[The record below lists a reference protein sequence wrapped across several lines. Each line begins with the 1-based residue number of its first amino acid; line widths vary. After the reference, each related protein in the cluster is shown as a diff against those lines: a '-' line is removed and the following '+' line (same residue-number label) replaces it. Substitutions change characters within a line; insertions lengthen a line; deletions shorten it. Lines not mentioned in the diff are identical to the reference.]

1 MHDLKHKITHT
12 LIAAAL
18 LLLGRLLA
26 GPVAPAYGDVIGGV
40 DFPMGAIS
48 FADAVVD
55 YSPNIEI
62 DPATGL
68 PVPDPRWQDPDDALG
83 MPNYTPPTGPL
94 HNEDQFVS
102 LGNGGSL
109 TLRFTDNAL
118 TGSGDAG
125 LDLWVFEVGPEVEA
139 MFVKI
144 STDGVT
150 WHSVGG
156 IGGATAGVDIDAYG
170 FGIGSV
176 FHYVRL
182 TDDPSQSPTS
192 DPYDFWAGADID
204 AVGAISTTHAPEP
217 AVLGLLGI
225 GGLSLMLR
233 RRRQL

>member
-1 MHDLKHKITHT
+1 MDNMVHTHAVRKSALSGVMLCAVLAAGITP
-12 LIAAAL
+12 AAGAI
-18 LLLGRLLA
+18 
-26 GPVAPAYGDVIGGV
+26 YGGV

-48 FADAVVD
+48 FADAVAD
-55 YSPNIEI
+55 YSPVIEI
-62 DPATGL
+62 DPATGN
-68 PVPDPRWQDPDDALG
+68 PVPDPRWRVPADALG
-83 MPNYTPPTGPL
+83 IPNYTPPAGGL
-94 HNEDQFVS
+94 HNEGQFVS

-109 TLRFTDNAL
+109 TVRFTDNAL